1 MDIPYNNTY
10 NRTSL
15 GFLGT
20 RVPPPPPAFVL
31 SYNKQNVRREG
42 RYDSGEYP
50 LFDAV
55 SLFWKIPVTPLFQ
68 AWTKSL
74 REKTQDNSLLY
85 WSSGKKV
92 DKARAKTT
100 GAKVTG
106 E

>member
-55 SLFWKIPVTPLFQ
+55 SLF
-68 AWTKSL
+68 
-74 REKTQDNSLLY
+74 
-85 WSSGKKV
+85 
-92 DKARAKTT
+92 
-100 GAKVTG
+100 
-106 E
+106 

>member
-1 MDIPYNNTY
+1 MDILYNNTY

-20 RVPPPPPAFVL
+20 CVPPPLAFVL

-55 SLFWKIPVTPLFQ
+55 SLF
-68 AWTKSL
+68 
-74 REKTQDNSLLY
+74 
-85 WSSGKKV
+85 
-92 DKARAKTT
+92 
-100 GAKVTG
+100 
-106 E
+106 